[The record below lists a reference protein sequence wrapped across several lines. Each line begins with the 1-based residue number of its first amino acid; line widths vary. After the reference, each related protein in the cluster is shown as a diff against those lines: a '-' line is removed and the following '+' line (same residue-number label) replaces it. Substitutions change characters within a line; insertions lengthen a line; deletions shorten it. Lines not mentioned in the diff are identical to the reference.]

1 MSVRDVEQ
9 VLAAARNAVGRGLAV
24 FPLPIG
30 GRVPER
36 GWQHQATLLPERLP
50 ELLAGRGVGIGCRA
64 SHVVA
69 LDLDVHGDDDGPG
82 VLAALANRLGETVP
96 ETFTVATPSGGGRH
110 LYFRAPMGCTIGSVS
125 GGRTAL
131 GPGIDVR
138 GPGRRSGGYLIGPGS
153 TVRGLPYTVV
163 HDVPVAPLPD
173 WISDRLQAYG

>member
-1 MSVRDVEQ
+1 MSAVAGARAAVR
-9 VLAAARNAVGRGLAV
+9 RGLAV

-36 GWQHQATLLPERLP
+36 GWQRQATLLPERLP

-82 VLAALANRLGETVP
+82 VLAALADRLGEAVP
-96 ETFTVATPSGGGRH
+96 ETFTVATPSGGRH

-153 TVRGLPYTVV
+153 VV
-163 HDVPVAPLPD
+163 GGRTYAITRDMAVAPLPA
-173 WISDRLQAYG
+173 WIGRLLTCDR